1 MPGGSVSVI
10 AAQSPSHFLLSWLA
24 SSSIYPSSTAAS
36 PCDDATGGY
45 LLPFALAT
53 IADVLAALTLI
64 AGRREGR
71 KLA

>member
-1 MPGGSVSVI
+1 MPRIPAG
-10 AAQSPSHFLLSWLA
+10 AARHAWLERFGHC
-24 SSSIYPSSTAAS
+24 STAAS

-53 IADVLAALTLI
+53 IAGVLAALTLI